1 MRILTTLLI
10 VTLLYAC
17 YEKTETELTTFKV
30 IQGTK
35 CTDETPTGGACAEEA
50 VGLIELDKDGNPSA
64 VNIINACENKTVTW
78 KYKNEY
84 AGGDAPPFLV
94 VFDPSIFP
102 GNSNYTVLSKPKPNA
117 NNAQNQELT
126 LNTRKLKGEENE
138 CLNYAVMIPG
148 KGLLDPIFILKR

>member
-17 YEKTETELTTFKV
+17 CEKSETELTTFKV
-30 IQGTK
+30 IQGAK
-35 CTDETPTGGACAEEA
+35 CTDETPTDGTCPAGEA
-50 VGLIELDKDGNPSA
+50 VGLIELDTDGNPSA
-64 VNIINACENKTVTW
+64 VNIINACEDKKVTW

-84 AGGDAPPFLV
+84 AGGDAPPFMV
-94 VFDPSIFP
+94 VFDPSIYP
-102 GNSNYTVLSKPKPNA
+102 GKSYKVLSKPTPDAK
-117 NNAQNQELT
+117 NQEFT
-126 LNTRKLKGEENE
+126 LNTRKLKGEKNE